1 MTTTRT
7 QLDYSTKGVRK
18 RVSGVEK
25 ILWSLSVFIP
35 MIKVIEQLQQT
46 SQTVLLMA
54 QTLQE

>member
-1 MTTTRT
+1 MTTTRA